1 MSAPAGRS
9 NRPNGIPPLRLLA
22 LMALICVAAFA
33 RASSED
39 EVAALVARATPP
51 EGVVFEIVSWDGD
64 ALEWAVPAV
73 RRYTERLRKRFPRL
87 SVAVVTHGNEMFSLR
102 AEERG
107 ARAPMHAEARNLV
120 RSDGVPL
127 HVCGTYAEMRGIDPE
142 AFPGYVDVAPS
153 GPAQVRAYQT
163 LGYTLVR
170 VTRN

>member
-1 MSAPAGRS
+1 MSAAIGRQVRRS
-9 NRPNGIPPLRLLA
+9 GILLLLA
-22 LMALICVAAFA
+22 LAALVVLATLA
-33 RASSED
+33 RASSD
-39 EVAALVARATPP
+39 EEIAALIARDAPP

-73 RRYTERLRKRFPRL
+73 QRYTARLRKRFPGI
-87 SVAVVTHGNEMFSLR
+87 AMAAVTHGNEMFSLR